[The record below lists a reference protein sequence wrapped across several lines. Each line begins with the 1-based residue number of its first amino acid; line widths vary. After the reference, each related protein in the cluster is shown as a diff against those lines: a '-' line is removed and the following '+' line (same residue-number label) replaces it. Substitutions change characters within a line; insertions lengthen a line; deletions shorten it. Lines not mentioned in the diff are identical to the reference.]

1 MKTKILQKVS
11 IISQLFWYII
21 QEIDKN
27 NKTQL
32 NMHLI

>member
-1 MKTKILQKVS
+1 MKTKFLQKVS

-27 NKTQL
+27 KTQL

>member
-1 MKTKILQKVS
+1 MKTKFLQKVS
-11 IISQLFWYII
+11 IISQLFWYFI
-21 QEIDKN
+21 QEIDK